1 MAGVDQDDRVMKRRL
16 NVRAESELQM
26 HQGSLVELT
35 ELFSETY
42 CTTLR
47 CVSLQIS
54 TLIGDA
60 VSF

>member
-1 MAGVDQDDRVMKRRL
+1 MADVDQDNRVMKRRL

-35 ELFSETY
+35 ELILKHT
-42 CTTLR
+42 
-47 CVSLQIS
+47 VSLQRVSLLIS

-60 VSF
+60 VSFF